1 MKKLFLIISP
11 YLIFI
16 SFFAILFNF
25 KDINKY
31 FKDKMKQGT
40 IAVSDSLKDHKIDLK
55 EKLSNN
61 EVSLESKIYEM
72 DSLLK
77 IENDLNYTLDSIKRS
92 GNLKVIIGSFTNS
105 EKASNLCK
113 KLIDQGFNPDT
124 IRNVSI
130 IRVFAA
136 SGYIRSDVD
145 SILNRLIKLGYKP
158 WILDLNK

>member
-16 SFFAILFNF
+16 SLFAILFNF

-31 FKDKMKQGT
+31 FRDKMNQDT
-40 IAVSDSLKDHKIDLK
+40 IAISDNLNKIDLK
-55 EKLSNN
+55 KKLSNN
-61 EVSLESKIYEM
+61 EVSLESKSNEM

-77 IENDLNYTLDSIKRS
+77 VENDLNYTLDSIKKLGS
-92 GNLKVIIGSFTNS
+92 LKLIVGSFTNS
-105 EKASNLCK
+105 EKASNLCQ
-113 KLIDQGFNPDT
+113 KLADQGFTPDT

-130 IRVFAA
+130 VRVFVA
-136 SGYIRSDVD
+136 SGYIKSDLD